1 MLINYKKLQYIM
13 IQFYFFTMDFFKLDR
28 YKYIPQ
34 QISVSDE
41 LLELY

>member
-1 MLINYKKLQYIM
+1 M
-13 IQFYFFTMDFFKLDR
+13 IQFYFSTLDCFKLDH
-28 YKYIPQ
+28 YKYIPK